1 MTTTWNFPTL
11 QELKENNKV
20 VFDKIN
26 SAAGLT
32 CYRMNKVREGFY
44 IYDFD
49 CSINVYRFDHFVT
62 DAQWKTIAQLC
73 INYKADIS
81 EVIRNL
87 TFETNFVAV
96 QDIGPSGDPNCQ
108 GFGNVITQYSYPTN
122 IVGFIENTYF
132 LIEEDGRAHS

>member
-44 IYDFD
+44 VYDFD
-49 CSINVYRFDHFVT
+49 CSINAYRFDHFVT

-87 TFETNFVAV
+87 AFETNFIAT
-96 QDIGPSGDPNCQ
+96 QDSDGT
-108 GFGNVITQYSYPTN
+108 VVQYSYPTN

-132 LIEEDGRAHS
+132 LIEKDGRAHS